1 MNSDRWIPSQI
12 FVYRHPVDMRKQIDG
27 LTAIVSYQ
35 LHRDPT
41 DRSMSVS
48 YTHLTLPTICSV

>member
-41 DRSMSVS
+41 DRSM
-48 YTHLTLPTICSV
+48 YLFINRARD